1 MNSKI
6 IGVINSGIVLL
17 YSYGGYKLGQ
27 EIFNTKTELKDLDFR
42 LLSNIISK

>member
-17 YSYGGYKLGQ
+17 YSYGGYKLFQ
-27 EIFNTKTELKDLDFR
+27 DFLNTKIEIKDLNFR
-42 LLSNIISK
+42 LL

>member
-17 YSYGGYKLGQ
+17 YSYGGYKLIQ
-27 EIFNTKTELKDLDFR
+27 DFLNTKIEIRNLNF
-42 LLSNIISK
+42 